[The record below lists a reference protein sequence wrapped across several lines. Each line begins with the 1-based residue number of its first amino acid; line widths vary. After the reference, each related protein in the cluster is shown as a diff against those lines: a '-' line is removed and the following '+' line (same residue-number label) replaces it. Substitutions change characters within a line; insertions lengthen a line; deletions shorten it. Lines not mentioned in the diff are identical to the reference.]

1 MPFVFQAPTPITPV
15 ETFLIENSERNP
27 SMMKADTE
35 LGFDEINEFCASFL
49 TRNGDTSFINTS
61 EISSSTVE
69 AQRVKSSSSSWAA
82 SSVLTSRT
90 SVRGQWTAEEDNFLV
105 KLVKEHGLRKWSHIA
120 KKLVGR
126 IGKQCRERWHNH
138 LRPGIKKET
147 WTEEEEI
154 SLIQAHKELG
164 NRWAEIA
171 KKIPGRSENSIKN
184 HWNATKRRL
193 SSKRK
198 CRIRKTSRGK
208 TSHLQ
213 EYIIKT
219 TGLQN
224 NSMAKKQESIATTQ
238 TEASD
243 LSFLNCGDNLSV
255 EERFYFMATPPRFDE
270 LFEKEGN
277 VSSTYGSNGEF
288 STDAYLSYLNGA
300 PAPSELEGF
309 NGETNEDYMGDNMD
323 LGCKKDM
330 DFIELVSFCSSQQ
343 HSYSYFGRSACDG
356 SFY

>member
-1 MPFVFQAPTPITPV
+1 MVIIVALLLDLGIILFWFSWSAFEGFSIHGVPSAILVGDGI
-15 ETFLIENSERNP
+15 LRCKRNP

-35 LGFDEINEFCASFL
+35 LGFDEINEFCAGFL

-90 SVRGQWTAEEDNFLV
+90 S
-105 KLVKEHGLRKWSHIA
+105 
-120 KKLVGR
+120 
-126 IGKQCRERWHNH
+126 
-138 LRPGIKKET
+138 KET

-213 EYIIKT
+213 EYIIET

-224 NSMAKKQESIATTQ
+224 NSMAKKQESSATTQ

-243 LSFLNCGDNLSV
+243 LSFLNCGDYLSV

-277 VSSTYGSNGEF
+277 VSSTNGSNGEF
-288 STDAYLSYLNGA
+288 CTDAYLSYLNGA
-300 PAPSELEGF
+300 PAPSELDGF

-323 LGCKKDM
+323 LGSKKDM